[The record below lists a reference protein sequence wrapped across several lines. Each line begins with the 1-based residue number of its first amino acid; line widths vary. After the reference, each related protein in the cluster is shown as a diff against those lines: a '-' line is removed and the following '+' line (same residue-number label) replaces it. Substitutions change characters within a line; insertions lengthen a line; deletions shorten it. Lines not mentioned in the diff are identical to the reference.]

1 MTNRLHT
8 ITTILLIFIELGKG
22 TLTVI
27 CKGLFSHFKLFIY
40 YSQLSQYPNIVVV
53 VVNPKE

>member
-8 ITTILLIFIELGKG
+8 ITTILLIFIELG